1 MSAVKSPPL
10 QLVGTKGSRRH
21 KRTGEYPMVNELLS
35 GGSGAMLYCLRPL
48 TVAFTNLAP
57 VSIVNL
63 RRKLNVVLKEKFTDQ
78 VWRFGSVQAACI
90 TDYTACVD

>member
-1 MSAVKSPPL
+1 
-10 QLVGTKGSRRH
+10 
-21 KRTGEYPMVNELLS
+21 
-35 GGSGAMLYCLRPL
+35 MLYCLRPL

-78 VWRFGSVQAACI
+78 VWRFGSV
-90 TDYTACVD
+90 